1 MNLSNAIDGYLMFKS
16 TRCTTA
22 TITIDRVQF
31 NQFLN
36 WYGDRGVLDLTS
48 QDVVAYLLHEEERG
62 LSPHTRLRQLSIL
75 SSLYRWL
82 SAPEIGL
89 APLGH
94 NPTTSVQAPKLP
106 KLQPKALNETV
117 IKALLAAT
125 KTGRNQRRDRA
136 LVLFLTDTCARSTE
150 TCRVQVGDVDLK
162 SGRVLVLGKGTKER
176 YVYLGNQAQSAVWLY
191 ITSERPRPR
200 YADDDTLFLSKG
212 GYPFER
218 KGFRHVIIRLAERA
232 GVQATP
238 HAFRHTGAIQHLRN
252 GMDLVSLQHLL
263 GHSNI
268 STTRMYLT
276 ALADEDVGKKAQRT
290 SPSDNWRL

>member
-1 MNLSNAIDGYLMFKS
+1 MNLSNAINGYLLFKS
-16 TRCTTA
+16 TRCTPA

-31 NQFLN
+31 NQFLA

-89 APLGH
+89 APSGH
-94 NPTTSVQAPKLP
+94 NPITTVQAPKLP
-106 KLQPKALNETV
+106 QLQPKALNKSIIT
-117 IKALLAAT
+117 ALLAAT
-125 KTGRNQRRDRA
+125 QTGRNCRRDRA

-150 TCRVQVGDVDLK
+150 TCRVQVDDVDLK
-162 SGRVLVLGKGTKER
+162 SGRVLVFGKEQKER
-176 YVYLGNQAQSAVWLY
+176 YVWMGKQAQAATWLY
-191 ITSERPRPR
+191 LTSERPRPC
-200 YADDDTLFLSKG
+200 YVDDDTLFLSKN

-218 KGFRHVIIRLAERA
+218 KGLRHVIIRLAARA
-232 GVQATP
+232 GVTATP

-252 GMDLVSLQHLL
+252 GMNLVSLQHLL
-263 GHSNI
+263 GHNDI
-268 STTRMYLT
+268 ATTRRYLT
-276 ALADEDVGKKAQRT
+276 ALADEDVEKQAQRT
-290 SPSDNWRL
+290 SPADNWRL